1 MIYRDLSAID
11 FGTQA
16 CLAVPRPERVLMTTP
31 EHFDVEY
38 VINAHMAGQIGNVDR
53 KLARR
58 QWDGVRRAF
67 EETGLP
73 VTVIDG
79 AEGFPD
85 MVFCA
90 NQTLPVHMPTRSAK
104 NEAAAPSAGSAQ
116 GTGSAHG
123 AGSAHRVVLSR
134 MYALQRRL
142 EVPYFQKFF
151 AGAHYDVIEDV
162 ALADIAFEG
171 MGDAMW
177 HPGRWLLWG
186 GYGFRTNPAAYDII
200 DRQLD
205 VPIVLLYLDDPDFYH
220 LDTCLCVL
228 DEDHALAFPGAFE
241 ACGYDIL
248 KHFFKVVIEVPE
260 REARELFA
268 CNATCADGRHVIIQK
283 GSTET
288 CRQLRAHGFTPVEVD
303 TGEFM
308 KSGGSVYCMK
318 QLYW

>member
-11 FGTQA
+11 FGTDA
-16 CLAVPRPERVLMTTP
+16 CPRVPRPERVLMTTP
-31 EHFDVEY
+31 THFDVEY
-38 VINAHMAGQIGNVDR
+38 VINAHMAGHIGDIDR
-53 KLARR
+53 ELACT
-58 QWDGVRRAF
+58 QWDGVRTAF
-67 EETGLP
+67 EETGME

-79 AEGFPD
+79 AKGFPD

-90 NQTLPVHMPTRSAK
+90 NQTLPVQLPAGRETK
-104 NEAAAPSAGSAQ
+104 LAPVPG
-116 GTGSAHG
+116 
-123 AGSAHRVVLSR
+123 AHRVVLSR

-142 EVPYFQKFF
+142 EVPYFQRFF
-151 AGAHYDVIEDV
+151 SDEAYDVIEDV

-268 CNATCADGRHVIIQK
+268 CNATCADGEHVILQT

-288 CRQLRAHGFTPVEVD
+288 CRMLREHGFTPVEVD

>member
-11 FGTQA
+11 FGTHA
-16 CLAVPRPERVLMTTP
+16 CLRIPRPERVLMTTP
-31 EHFDVEY
+31 DHFDVEY
-38 VINAHMAGQIGNVDR
+38 VINAHMAGQIGNVDQE
-53 KLARR
+53 LARV
-58 QWDGVRRAF
+58 QWESVRLAF
-67 EETGLP
+67 EKTGLD
-73 VTVIDG
+73 VAVIDG

-90 NQTLPVHMPTRSAK
+90 NQSLPVQFPDHTAHPSHDT
-104 NEAAAPSAGSAQ
+104 AAR
-116 GTGSAHG
+116 
-123 AGSAHRVVLSR
+123 HRVVLSR

-142 EVPYFQKFF
+142 EVPFFQRFF
-151 AGAHYDVIEDV
+151 AGEAYDVIEDV
-162 ALADIAFEG
+162 TNADIAFEG

-186 GYGFRTNPAAYDII
+186 GYGFRTNPTAYDII

-241 ACGYDIL
+241 ACGYDLL

-268 CNATCADGRHVIIQK
+268 CNATCADGKHVIMQQ

-288 CRQLRAHGFTPVEVD
+288 CRMLREHGFTPVEVD